1 MARMTEKQVEI
12 HTFHS
17 LCLSLIKKLKNIDL
31 KVIDEQKFSFRKNEI
46 LKFSLYKN
54 SHFRTIRPFNY
65 SRYQKAL
72 KDNQMIDFDDI
83 LIYFLNISKKK
94 LNFFDYILID
104 EFQDTNRLQYDVL
117 KHLIHQK
124 TAVFAVGDP
133 DQAIYRFRGSC
144 KAIIKRFI
152 DEFRATLYTLKM
164 NYRSHQ
170 RIIGLANTLILR
182 QKSQY
187 SKTLIPYHKGLGDV
201 AYSAYQNEEIE
212 AKGVINRLKSYL
224 SKGVKPHHV
233 AVIYRNHFRAQT
245 FKYFL
250 NSNDLRYTID
260 EKMDGYINCL
270 TMHQSKG
277 LEFDVVFIIG
287 LEQGIIPSRR
297 IFQIEGK
304 YEERR
309 LLFVAITRAKYA
321 LHMSRVTYSPQ
332 GYYMKPSCF
341 VKDCGL

>member
-1 MARMTEKQVEI
+1 MILNEEQRQAIEANDRFCFCLAGAGSGKTTVLIKRIEKHIKEGVSPERILAITFTRQSALEIRTRMTEKQVEI

-17 LCLSLIKKLKNIDL
+17 LCLNLIKNLKKIDL
-31 KVIDEQKFSFRKNEI
+31 KVIDEQNFSFRKNEI

-54 SHFRTIRPFNY
+54 SRFRTIRPFNY
-65 SRYQKAL
+65 ARYQKAL
-72 KDNQMIDFDDI
+72 KDHQMMDFDDI
-83 LIYFLNISKKK
+83 LIYFLNISKKN
-94 LNFFDYILID
+94 LNFFDHILID

-152 DEFRATLYTLKM
+152 DEFNATPYTLKM

-187 SKTLIPYHKGLGDV
+187 SKTLMPYHKDLGHV
-201 AYSAYQNEEIE
+201 AYSTYQNEEME
-212 AKGVINRLKSYL
+212 AKAVIKRLKSHL
-224 SKGVKPHHV
+224 SKGIKPHHV

-250 NSNDLRYTID
+250 NSNDLRY
-260 EKMDGYINCL
+260 
-270 TMHQSKG
+270 
-277 LEFDVVFIIG
+277 
-287 LEQGIIPSRR
+287 
-297 IFQIEGK
+297 
-304 YEERR
+304 
-309 LLFVAITRAKYA
+309 AILA
-321 LHMSRVTYSPQ
+321 
-332 GYYMKPSCF
+332 F
-341 VKDCGL
+341 